1 MATLKDQL
9 LSWYNKIPYDSD
21 VDSSNLNYEL
31 VDIMLLSEEL
41 RELMSWAGNWGA
53 KEFEKVA
60 DILRGFGVESWEAFK
75 VFETYSPEFWD
86 SNEKELKEKITQI
99 MEYSVDLAID
109 VFQVDYDL
117 YPYRVSKNGIEIIDK
132 SSDQEQYNTITETPI
147 VITATGTNLDD
158 DSFLYQCTYQNVI
171 GVRQTKWVTPTQL
184 LTTDLKELINMG
196 LHLTDLDSKHMRT
209 YFKKMVKHAPKM
221 PREYTAK
228 KTGWK
233 KEDSIFIIGEN
244 LFSAKG
250 KTKIISLDDSVTNA
264 YGVKGDLDYWIK
276 TMTPMLEYDLTRIK
290 CYAVVCA
297 MLLKIIDAPSFIIH
311 NYYESS
317 GSKTITMDIAISLIG
332 NPGNLRR
339 DASISEVGLEKAA
352 ALNTDTALFV
362 DETTKTPDFSKMV
375 YTLVNG
381 RGKTRGTVSNNE
393 VGLAKMDTWRNVT
406 LTTGEY
412 TLTQYLSTATGIST
426 RVIEIYEGI
435 QKMDDLYIREVEETV
450 INHHGFFLDD
460 IMDTIFK
467 SKSVLKTRY
476 QKIRGSFE
484 KSSTTFAARKKN
496 YFAALALAGQILESV
511 FKNYNIPNKNPLEI
525 CENYYISTSVKDS
538 TIPYY
543 EKALETVYSW
553 HLRNRRSFEYSSD
566 MDPEDTYSPK
576 GNVEIKGWVTPSGI
590 IYDPDMLRKYLESKG
605 LNFDRAIKDW
615 SDKEILTR
623 RTDGKTWKFDSTI
636 KGKKIRGVYITYEKF
651 QEVLKIR
658 DSEVRSN
665 ILTTSDEK
673 TKDGSEI
680 ILNSGSQTR
689 VELRKKCEG
698 FLREFP
704 EMKTIEYTAEDAAK
718 EFVKTEEGS
727 EILLNYGFPDIEL
740 MFKKL
745 KQRV

>member
-41 RELMSWAGNWGA
+41 RELMSWAGNWGI

-60 DILRGFGVESWEAFK
+60 DILRGFGVDGWEACK
-75 VFETYSPEFWD
+75 IFETYSPEFWN
-86 SNEKELKEKITQI
+86 SNEKGLKERIIQI
-99 MEYSVDLAID
+99 MEYSVDSAID

-117 YPYRVSKNGIEIIDK
+117 YPYRVSKSGIEIIDK

-147 VITATGTNLDD
+147 IITATGTNLDD

-171 GVRQTKWVTPTQL
+171 GTHYTKWVTPSQL

-209 YFKKMVKHAPKM
+209 YFKKMVRHASKM

-233 KEDSIFIIGEN
+233 KEDSLFIIGGY
-244 LFSAKG
+244 LYSAKG
-250 KTKIISLDDSVTNA
+250 KTPIISLDDSVTNT
-264 YGVKGDLDYWIK
+264 YEVRGDLDYWIK

-297 MLLKIIDAPSFIIH
+297 MLLKLIDAPSFIIH

-332 NPGNLRR
+332 NPRSLRR
-339 DASISEVGLEKAA
+339 DAAISEVGLEKAA

-362 DETTKTPDFSKMV
+362 DETTKTPEFSKMV

-381 RGKTRGTVSNNE
+381 MGKTRGTVSNNE
-393 VGLAKMDTWRNVT
+393 VSLAKMDTWRNVT

-435 QKMDDLYIREVEETV
+435 PKIDELYIREVEEAV
-450 INHHGFFLDD
+450 INHYGFFLDD
-460 IMDTIFK
+460 VMDTIFK
-467 SKSVLKTRY
+467 SKSILKTRY

-511 FKNYNIPNKNPLEI
+511 FKKYNIPNKNPLEI
-525 CENYYISTSVKDS
+525 CEKYYISTSVSDS

-615 SDKEILTR
+615 SDKGVLTR
-623 RTDGKTWKFDSTI
+623 KKDGKSWKFDSTI
-636 KGKKIRGVYITYEKF
+636 KGKKIRGVYITFEKF
-651 QEVLKIR
+651 QEFLKIR
-658 DSEVRSN
+658 DSEVRST
-665 ILTTSDEK
+665 IQTISDEEQ
-673 TKDGSEI
+673 KDDLEI
-680 ILNSGSQTR
+680 ILNSGNHTR
-689 VELRKKCEG
+689 VELRKKCEEY
-698 FLREFP
+698 LREFP
-704 EMKTIEYTAEDAAK
+704 EMKTVKYTAEEAAK
-718 EFVKTEEGS
+718 EFVKTKEGS
-727 EILLNYGFPDIEL
+727 EILLSYGFPDIEL
-740 MFKKL
+740 MFKNL
-745 KQRV
+745 KQRA